1 MDLRQCLDL
10 LCIEANFS
18 YQYFYFNPC
27 DSYQLGHEKNKVMK
41 TCINIRFVCTSNVLK
56 TRDYLVEGK
65 GQKLPLLAQVR
76 GNSLIGTVDK
86 NSHLIG

>member
-1 MDLRQCLDL
+1 
-10 LCIEANFS
+10 
-18 YQYFYFNPC
+18 
-27 DSYQLGHEKNKVMK
+27 MK
-41 TCINIRFVCTSNVLK
+41 TCANICFVCTSNVLK

-65 GQKLPLLAQVR
+65 GQKLPPLGQVR